1 MSVDE
6 NVFRS
11 LVDMGIDS
19 VLARA
24 AAARFTHSEAA
35 VNWCFGDGATV
46 RRFDNVSIHLAHL
59 QWSPEQDR
67 VVPVPTVARPV
78 PPTPDFAK
86 AGTTGRCLGHECS
99 ELTPQW
105 STTK

>member
-35 VNWCFGDGATV
+35 VNWCFGDGA
-46 RRFDNVSIHLAHL
+46 NVS
-59 QWSPEQDR
+59 
-67 VVPVPTVARPV
+67 
-78 PPTPDFAK
+78 
-86 AGTTGRCLGHECS
+86 
-99 ELTPQW
+99 
-105 STTK
+105 

>member
-1 MSVDE
+1 MQKVEINLVIVNSVDSCLSPTRLHLHFPPLYKHLRAPEVTCLTMSVDE

-35 VNWCFGDGATV
+35 VNWCFGDGA
-46 RRFDNVSIHLAHL
+46 NVS
-59 QWSPEQDR
+59 
-67 VVPVPTVARPV
+67 
-78 PPTPDFAK
+78 
-86 AGTTGRCLGHECS
+86 
-99 ELTPQW
+99 
-105 STTK
+105 

>member
-35 VNWCFGDGATV
+35 VNWCFGDGA
-46 RRFDNVSIHLAHL
+46 NVSRLYHAIIHHAHL

-67 VVPVPTVARPV
+67 PVPVPTVVRPV
-78 PPTPDFAK
+78 PPTPDYAK
-86 AGTTGRCLGHECS
+86 AGTTGRRPLGHG
-99 ELTPQW
+99 
-105 STTK
+105 